1 MLPGFAHTGVPLL
14 GSEGECSE
22 VLPSCGC
29 IDPPYVCRAGHR
41 SSSPGECIEVQVS
54 LEGSMKNACNSHPV
68 PSPLHLAPVIPY
80 GDSFFFFLWKQE
92 VLTSFLKGNESIA
105 LFLVDHYNYNDLFP
119 AITGQRSS
127 KTFPGNHSCRSQENL
142 CLPLLYVW
150 QNKPHPLWKPK
161 LITPASLVTCF
172 FACSIDTND
181 QPIATDE
188 FHGTLCFL
196 QAEAFFGN

>member
-1 MLPGFAHTGVPLL
+1 MQWGVAELWLHRPALCVQGWPQEQQPRWVHWSPSESGGQHEECMQFTPCTISITFGSRNTIWGLL
-14 GSEGECSE
+14 
-22 VLPSCGC
+22 
-29 IDPPYVCRAGHR
+29 
-41 SSSPGECIEVQVS
+41 
-54 LEGSMKNACNSHPV
+54 
-68 PSPLHLAPVIPY
+68 
-80 GDSFFFFLWKQE
+80 FFFLWKQE